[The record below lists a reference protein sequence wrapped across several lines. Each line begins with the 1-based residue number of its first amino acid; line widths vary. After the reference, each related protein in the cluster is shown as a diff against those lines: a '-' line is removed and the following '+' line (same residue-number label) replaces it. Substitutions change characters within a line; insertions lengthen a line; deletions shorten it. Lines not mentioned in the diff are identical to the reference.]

1 MLENGVQVCYVFA
14 NKTVAVQ
21 ELNTPTYLGVVPVDI
36 KRLVYHAY
44 LALGPH
50 WIVAYVLHGAVP
62 VGREIEKS
70 AARALGTGGILV
82 RRVLQG
88 SRFSR
93 LGPWGDVH

>member
-62 VGREIEKS
+62 VGREIEKKCCTCS
-70 AARALGTGGILV
+70 GNWRDTCAPCA
-82 RRVLQG
+82 
-88 SRFSR
+88 SRFKAFKIR
-93 LGPWGDVH
+93 AMG